1 MPQVI
6 LSPSALRDIRRLREF
21 LEPKNPKA
29 AGRAVSRILDALRLL
44 GQHPQMGRMVD
55 EMPDEFRELLIA
67 FGHGGY
73 VARYR
78 YDGGDVEILAV
89 RHYREVGFQSGD

>member
-21 LEPKNPKA
+21 LAPNNPKA
-29 AGRAVSRILDALRLL
+29 AGRAVNRILDALRLL
-44 GQHPQMGRMVD
+44 EQHPQMGRMVD
-55 EMPDEFRELLIA
+55 EMPEEFRELLIA

-78 YDGGDVEILAV
+78 YDGTDVRVLAV
-89 RHYREVGFQSGD
+89 RHYREVGFQAGD